1 MILNVINYDFG
12 ISAVNFFYILKYNRI
27 HESITHLLKFNLFS
41 ASFERDKNK
50 VIYRLFRLLFF
61 FFTKMSLKFFALN
74 FFCRLSSVLK
84 IPSRRKNLLID
95 PVFSILVVFFSKFGE
110 LFWPP

>member
-41 ASFERDKNK
+41 ASFERDRSK
-50 VIYRLFRLLFF
+50 VIYRLFSLLFF
-61 FFTKMSLKFFALN
+61 FHQNVFKVLRAQ
-74 FFCRLSSVLK
+74 FFCRLTSVLK
-84 IPSRRKNLLID
+84 IPSGRKNLLID

-110 LFWPP
+110 LYWPP